1 MATYQYTT
9 ASFSYTAIKDFA
21 MFSAA
26 VPIVGYGIWQ
36 VLAGFVFPLV
46 ILKIPINILILIRGC
61 TNITEVDMKERSN
74 K

>member
-1 MATYQYTT
+1 
-9 ASFSYTAIKDFA
+9 

-46 ILKIPINILILIRGC
+46 ILKIPINILILASGC
-61 TNITEVDMKERSN
+61 KAISEVDARERNLSI
-74 K
+74 KVV